1 MTVSQILLRILEGAG
16 VTLGIA
22 GYALVFAIP
31 FALVFGTLQ
40 HLLAGKPRALVTGV
54 IEFWRNNAVI
64 ILLYVFYYLLPFAGM
79 KWSAQTVAAL
89 VLGCSAGAYGS
100 QIVRGALQAIPR
112 GQLEAGGALGLR
124 RWHVL
129 ALVEYPQAIRPMLPS
144 FVNEGIRLLQS
155 TALVSLLTLAD
166 MTFRAKEITQITHQP
181 GAIYSALLVSY
192 FVVSYPLAIIGRR
205 LEKRVAAATGAA
217 HGL

>member
-1 MTVSQILLRILEGAG
+1 MTLEQILLKILEGAG

-31 FALVFGTLQ
+31 FAFVLGTLQ
-40 HLLAGKPRALVTGV
+40 YLLHGMARAAVTAL

-64 ILLYVFYYLLPFAGM
+64 ILLYVFYYLMPFAGL
-79 KWSAQTVAAL
+79 KWSAPTVGAF

-112 GQLEAGGALGLR
+112 GQVEAGGALGLR
-124 RWHVL
+124 RWHML
-129 ALVEYPQAIRPMLPS
+129 GLVEYPQAIRPMLPS
-144 FVNEGIRLLQS
+144 FVNELIRLLQS

-166 MTFRAKEITQITHQP
+166 MTFRAKEISQLSHQP
-181 GAIYSALLVSY
+181 GTIYTALLVSY
-192 FVVSYPLAIIGRR
+192 FVVSYPLAVLGRR
-205 LEKRVAAATGAA
+205 LEKRVAAATGAT
-217 HGL
+217 HGF